1 MGGYCMDH
9 DYTVE
14 IEYLAK
20 ETIPIK
26 ALSKEWAEIV
36 AREKWEHE
44 RPETITAILIEEQ
57 R

>member
-1 MGGYCMDH
+1 MDH

>member
-1 MGGYCMDH
+1 MDY

-26 ALSKEWAEIV
+26 ALSKEGAEIV

-44 RPETITAILIEEQ
+44 RSEPITTILIEGNNGY
-57 R
+57 